1 MTMIAR
7 IAAAGALAVGLAGWA
22 STAAAVEI
30 RELTS
35 PGGTEFWLVT
45 EPAIPIV
52 AVEIAFEGG
61 ARLDPEAAPGLSR
74 MVAGLMDEGAGEMD
88 AVAFAEAKDLIS
100 ARFGFSAGRD
110 KIDVSAR
117 TLSENAMETAALLG
131 TALAEPRFD
140 AEAVE
145 RIRGQILSG
154 IAERETDP
162 QAQAGLAWNA
172 RAFPDHPY
180 GRPVDGTAESVTA
193 FTEADLRGQHARLF
207 SRAQATVGIV
217 GDIGPEAAGRLVDTI
232 LGKLPEGEALPAP
245 EAAGPP
251 PPGTEVVT
259 LDVPQSVAVFGHAG
273 LAREDPD
280 FFPAYVMNYVL
291 GGGGFSSRLVTEV
304 REKRGLAYGVYSYL
318 QDRDAADLYLGGVA
332 TTNERIAESLEV
344 IRAEWARMA
353 EEGVTEEELADAK
366 TYLTGAFP
374 LRFDSNAK
382 IAGYLVFMQEEG
394 LPPSYLDTRNDRI
407 EAVTREDIARVA
419 ARVLKPDQLSI
430 VVVGQPVGL

>member
-7 IAAAGALAVGLAGWA
+7 IAAAGALAFGLAGWS
-22 STAAAVEI
+22 STAAAVDI
-30 RELTS
+30 QELES
-35 PGGTEFWLVT
+35 PGGTAFWLVT

-52 AVEIAFEGG
+52 AVEMSSEGG
-61 ARLDPEAAPGLSR
+61 ARPDPEGQPGLSR
-74 MVAGLMDEGAGEMD
+74 MVTGLMDEGAGEMD
-88 AVAFAEAKDLIS
+88 AVAFAKAKDLIS

-110 KIDVSAR
+110 KVDVSAR
-117 TLSENAMETAALLG
+117 MLSENAMATAELLA

-140 AEAVE
+140 ADAVE

-162 QAQAGLAWNA
+162 QEQAGLAWNA

-180 GRPVDGTAESVTA
+180 GLPVDGTAESVSA
-193 FTEADLRGQHARLF
+193 FTEADLRAQHGTLF
-207 SRAQATVGIV
+207 TRAQATIGIV

-232 LGKLPEGEALPAP
+232 LAGLPEGAALPAP
-245 EAAGPP
+245 EATDPP
-251 PPGTEVVT
+251 PPGVEVVT
-259 LDVPQSVAVFGHAG
+259 LGVPQSVAVFGHAG

-280 FFPAYVMNYVL
+280 FFAAYVMNYVL

-332 TTNERIAESLEV
+332 TTNERIAESLDV

-353 EEGVTEEELADAK
+353 EEGVTEEELETAK
-366 TYLTGAFP
+366 RYLTGAFP

-394 LPPSYLDTRNDRI
+394 LPASYLDTRNGKI

-419 ARVLKPDQLSI
+419 ARILKPDALSI